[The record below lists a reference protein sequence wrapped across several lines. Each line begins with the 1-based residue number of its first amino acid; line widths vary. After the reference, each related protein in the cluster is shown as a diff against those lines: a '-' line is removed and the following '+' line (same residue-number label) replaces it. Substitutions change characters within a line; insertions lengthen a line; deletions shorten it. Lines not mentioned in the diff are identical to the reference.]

1 MKADLLVWVD
11 DAHNSNFSRIGHI
24 EFAPSKPF
32 VKEPDSAC
40 EGTRRSRPHKLCDFE
55 GVYDLEESCKD
66 TKVHP
71 LPLQCENDLAFK
83 SVGWT
88 MAWCQQVPR
97 NIWRRMMTFCDC
109 GQPRRQGNSQFETL
123 NESGVPSRNPRFRQ
137 RSSVKIVHQLRRP
150 VTHRSFREKSSSQAI

>member
-1 MKADLLVWVD
+1 MKADLLVCVD

-24 EFAPSKPF
+24 EFLPSKPF

-40 EGTRRSRPHKLCDFE
+40 EGTRRSRSHKLCDFE
-55 GVYDLEESCKD
+55 GVYDLKESCKD
-66 TKVHP
+66 TKVYP

-83 SVGWT
+83 SVAGT

-123 NESGVPSRNPRFRQ
+123 RERRTQQGLLVREAPYRENGSPVVK
-137 RSSVKIVHQLRRP
+137 SSLSFDDFVKIH
-150 VTHRSFREKSSSQAI
+150 HI